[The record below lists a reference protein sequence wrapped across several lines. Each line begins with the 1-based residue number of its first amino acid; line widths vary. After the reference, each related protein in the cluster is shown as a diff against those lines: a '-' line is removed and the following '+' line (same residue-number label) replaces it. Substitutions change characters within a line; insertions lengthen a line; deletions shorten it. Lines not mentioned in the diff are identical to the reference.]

1 LRKKR
6 KSATAGRAPDARAL
20 RVGASWRI
28 RVTRLRFKYWRWPA
42 ILLPYRRHITI
53 ALAAVAVIAVGT
65 MTYLYVSYG
74 RIIEARLHGERDR
87 AIPRVYARPLT
98 LQSGQHLSQTELVAR
113 LNDVGYA
120 QRARVERVG
129 EFAIDR
135 HHIVILS
142 RGGDQAGKVV
152 TVSFPEPP
160 VPKNRAGA
168 ASGRGG
174 GRPLQRITRIEV
186 ANKSIER
193 VMLDAPLLTAMMT
206 GSREKRRRVAL
217 ETIPPRMK
225 EAVLAIEDR
234 RFYYHPGIDPIRIA
248 GAMFTNVFGDRA
260 YLVGGST
267 ITQQLARNFF
277 LTEQLAVEA
286 ETRQRSY
293 RRKLL
298 EQFMAVILEIKAT
311 KDEILELYL
320 NDVYLGHRG
329 SFALHGV
336 AEASKIYFG
345 KDVRNLTLS
354 EAALIAGIIQ
364 SPFNHSPFNNADRAR
379 DRRNVVL
386 RAMVDTG
393 YITDDAATRAQKE
406 PIAVVARAVDNEAPY
421 FVDYIGDALDTA
433 FPGIASRPGALDI
446 YTTLDLNLQRHA
458 QDAVRDGIA
467 GVDKILARRKRG
479 PRRVAQAAL
488 VAIDPRTG
496 DILAFIGGRS
506 YNQSQFNRAISARR
520 QIGSTF
526 KPFVYL
532 AAFEK
537 AAEDGRGDITP
548 ATLIYDE
555 PTTWTFG
562 NQEWSPR
569 NYDGEYDGAIT
580 LRRALA
586 MSRNIAA
593 VKVAEQTGYERVV
606 SMWKKAGIGATD
618 QVQPYPSVALGTLEL
633 TPLEVAEAYTVF
645 TGQGRIRP
653 LRSLLYVSSGE
664 ETVRPKAEPGHIVA
678 RPSAAYLVT
687 HMMRSV
693 LNEGTGASA
702 RANGFTLDAAG
713 KSGTTND
720 LRDAW
725 FVGFTP
731 ELLTV
736 VWVGL
741 DDNQPLGLSGS
752 QAALPIWTAFMK
764 NALAGRQSS
773 DFDVPDGV
781 TFVEIDRDTGKPAT
795 PMCPRVTNEAFLA
808 GTEPLGI
815 CELHRF
821 Q

>member
-1 LRKKR
+1 LKKKSSRSGRLKRWRKQ
-6 KSATAGRAPDARAL
+6 L
-20 RVGASWRI
+20 
-28 RVTRLRFKYWRWPA
+28 RWPA
-42 ILLPYRRHITI
+42 MLVPYKRHLTI
-53 ALAAVAVIAVGT
+53 AAAVLAVFTAGALS
-65 MTYLYVSYG
+65 YLYVSYS

-98 LQSGQHLSQTELVAR
+98 LQSGQNLSQAELVAR

-120 QRARVERVG
+120 QRARVERAG

-135 HHIVILS
+135 HQVAILS
-142 RGGDQAGKVV
+142 RSGDQAGKLV

-160 VPKNRAGA
+160 LPKKRAA
-168 ASGRGG
+168 KPPPAPPR
-174 GRPLQRITRIEV
+174 RITRIQV
-186 ANKSIER
+186 GTRAIDR
-193 VMLDAPLLTAMMT
+193 VTLDAPLLTALMT

-217 ETIPPRMK
+217 ESIPARMQ

-234 RFYYHPGIDPIRIA
+234 RFYYHPGIDPIRIL
-248 GAMFTNVFGDRA
+248 GAMFTNLFGDRP

-286 ETRQRSY
+286 QTRQRSY
-293 RRKLL
+293 RRKIL

-311 KDEILELYL
+311 KQEILELYL

-336 AEASKIYFG
+336 AEASKIYFS

-393 YITDDAATRAQKE
+393 YITEDASMRAQKE

-421 FVDYIGDALDTA
+421 FVDYIGDVLDSKL
-433 FPGIASRPGALDI
+433 PGVVSKPGALDI

-458 QDAVRDGIA
+458 QDAVREGIGA
-467 GVDKILARRKRG
+467 VDTILARRKRG
-479 PRRVAQAAL
+479 PRRIAQAAL

-532 AAFEK
+532 AAFEN
-537 AAEDGRGDITP
+537 AAHGGAGDLTP

-555 PTTWTFG
+555 PTTWTYG

-586 MSRNIAA
+586 MSRNVAA
-593 VKVAEQTGYERVV
+593 VKVAEQTGYDRVV
-606 SMWKKAGIGATD
+606 ALWKKTKIGETN
-618 QVQPYPSVALGTLEL
+618 QVQPYPSLALGTLEL

-645 TGQGRIRP
+645 TGQGRVKPVRA
-653 LRSLLYVSSGE
+653 LLTVTSGE
-664 ETVRPKAEPGHIVA
+664 DTVRPKNEPGAVVA
-678 RPSAAYLVT
+678 RAPAAYLVT
-687 HMMRSV
+687 NMMRSV

-702 RANGFTLDAAG
+702 RANGLTGDAAG
-713 KSGTTND
+713 KTGTTND

-741 DDNQPLGLSGS
+741 DDNQPLGLSGA

-764 NALAGRQSS
+764 NALAGRQGTE
-773 DFDVPDGV
+773 FDVPEGV
-781 TFVEIDRDTGKPAT
+781 TFVEIDRDTGQVAT
-795 PMCPRVTNEAFLA
+795 PACPRVTNEAFLA
-808 GTEPLGI
+808 GTEPLGV

>member
-1 LRKKR
+1 MKK
-6 KSATAGRAPDARAL
+6 KKKAAKTFG
-20 RVGASWRI
+20 WRI
-28 RVTRLRFKYWRWPA
+28 RLARLRWPA
-42 ILLPYRRHITI
+42 MLLPYKKPITI
-53 ALAAVAVIAVGT
+53 GLAVIGVLGVGT
-65 MTYLYVSYG
+65 FSYLYVSYS

-87 AIPRVYARPLT
+87 AVPRVFARPLA
-98 LQSGQHLSQTELVAR
+98 LQAGQNISQTELIAR

-120 QRARVERVG
+120 QRARVERAG

-135 HHIVILS
+135 HQVVINS
-142 RGGDQAGKVV
+142 RSGDQAGKIV

-160 VPKNRAGA
+160 VVKKKGA
-168 ASGRGG
+168 KPP
-174 GRPLQRITRIEV
+174 PLPPQRITRIQV
-186 ANKSIER
+186 ANRSLER
-193 VMLDAPLLTAMMT
+193 VTLDAPLLTAMMT

-217 ETIPPRMK
+217 EAIPARMQ
-225 EAVLAIEDR
+225 EAVLSIEDR
-234 RFYYHPGIDPIRIA
+234 RFYYHPGVDPIRMI
-248 GAMFTNVFGDRA
+248 GALATNLFGDRP

-267 ITQQLARNFF
+267 ITQQLSRNFF
-277 LTEQLAVEA
+277 LTEQMAVEQQ
-286 ETRQRSY
+286 TRQRSY
-293 RRKLL
+293 GRKIL
-298 EQFMAVILEIKAT
+298 EQFMALILETQAT
-311 KDEILELYL
+311 KADILELYL

-364 SPFNHSPFNNADRAR
+364 SPSNHSPFTNTERAR

-386 RAMVDTG
+386 RTMVDAG
-393 YITDDAATRAQKE
+393 YITSDAAERAQRE

-421 FVDYIGDALDTA
+421 FVDYVGEVLDAT
-433 FPGIASRPGALDI
+433 FPGIVSKPGTLDV
-446 YTTLDLNLQRHA
+446 YTTLDLNLQRDA
-458 QDAVRDGIA
+458 QDAVREGLA
-467 GVDKILARRKRG
+467 VVDKALSRRKRG
-479 PRRVAQAAL
+479 PARVAQAAL
-488 VAIDPRTG
+488 VAIDPRSG
-496 DILAFIGGRS
+496 EILAFIGGRS
-506 YNQSQFNRAISARR
+506 YNQSQFNRAVSARR

-537 AAEDGRGDITP
+537 SADEGGDLTP
-548 ATLIYDE
+548 ATLVYDE
-555 PTTWTFG
+555 PTTWSYD

-593 VKVAEQTGYERVV
+593 VKVAEQTGYNKVV
-606 SMWKKAGIGATD
+606 ALWKKTRIGEPD
-618 QVQPYPSVALGTLEL
+618 QLKPYPSVALGIVEL

-645 TGQGRIRP
+645 TGQGRLKK
-653 LRSLLYVSSGE
+653 LRALINVTSGE
-664 ETVRPKAEPGHIVA
+664 DTAKAKVEPGPVVA
-678 RPSAAYLVT
+678 RPATAYLVT
-687 HMMRSV
+687 QMLRSV

-702 RANGFTLDAAG
+702 RANGFAADAAG

-752 QAALPIWTAFMK
+752 QAALPIWTSFMK
-764 NALAGRQSS
+764 NALAGRGGSE
-773 DFDVPDGV
+773 FEPPTGV
-781 TFVEIDRDTGKPAT
+781 SFIEIDRDTGKIAT
-795 PMCPRVTNEAFLA
+795 PTCPRVTNEVFLS
-808 GTEPLGI
+808 GTEPLGV

>member
-1 LRKKR
+1 LKKR
-6 KSATAGRAPDARAL
+6 KTTARGGW
-20 RVGASWRI
+20 RVRI
-28 RVTRLRFKYWRWPA
+28 AKFRWPA
-42 ILLPYRRHITI
+42 LLLPYKRHLII
-53 ALAAVAVIAVGT
+53 AAAVLAVVTVGT
-65 MTYLYVSYG
+65 LSYLYVSYS

-87 AIPRVYARPLT
+87 AVPRVYARPLT
-98 LQSGQHLSQTELVAR
+98 LQAGQNLSQTELIAR

-120 QRARVERVG
+120 QRARVERTG

-135 HHIVILS
+135 HQVVILS
-142 RGGDQAGKVV
+142 RSGDQAGKPV
-152 TVSFPEPP
+152 TVSFPEPV
-160 VPKNRAGA
+160 VPKKKTAK
-168 ASGRGG
+168 
-174 GRPLQRITRIEV
+174 PPPPPPQRIVRIQSG
-186 ANKSIER
+186 NRSLDR
-193 VMLDAPLLTAMMT
+193 LTLDAPLLTAMMT

-217 ETIPPRMK
+217 ETIPPRMQ

-234 RFYYHPGIDPIRIA
+234 RFYYHPGVDPIRIL
-248 GAMFTNVFGDRA
+248 GAVFTNLFGDRP

-277 LTEQLAVEA
+277 LTDQLAIEA
-286 ETRQRSY
+286 QTRQRSY
-293 RRKLL
+293 RRKIL
-298 EQFMAVILEIKAT
+298 EQFMAVILEIQAT

-336 AEASKIYFG
+336 AEASKIYFS

-364 SPFNHSPFNNADRAR
+364 SPFNHSPFNNPDRAR
-379 DRRNVVL
+379 ERRNVVL
-386 RAMVDTG
+386 RAMVDAG
-393 YITDDAATRAQKE
+393 YITGDAADRAQKE

-421 FVDYIGDALDTA
+421 FVDYIGEALDTA
-433 FPGIASRPGALDI
+433 FPGIVSKPGALDI
-446 YTTLDLNLQRHA
+446 YTTLDLNLQRYA
-458 QDAVRDGIA
+458 QDAIREGIA
-467 GVDKILARRKRG
+467 VVDQTLARRKRG
-479 PRRVAQAAL
+479 PRRVAQASL
-488 VAIDPRTG
+488 VAIDPRSG
-496 DILAFIGGRS
+496 EILAFIGGRS

-537 AAEDGRGDITP
+537 AADDGSGDITP
-548 ATLIYDE
+548 ATLVYDE
-555 PTTWTFG
+555 PTTWNYD

-593 VKVAEQTGYERVV
+593 VKVAEQTGYNRIVAL
-606 SMWKKAGIGATD
+606 WKKAKIGQTD
-618 QVQPYPSVALGTLEL
+618 QVVPYPSVALGVVEL

-645 TGQGRIRP
+645 PNNGRIRK
-653 LRSLLYVSSGE
+653 LRALLNVTSGE
-664 ETVRPKAEPGHIVA
+664 ESVKPKVETGPVIA
-678 RPSAAYLVT
+678 RPSAAFLVT

-713 KSGTTND
+713 KSGTTNE

-741 DDNQPLGLSGS
+741 DNNQPLGLSGS
-752 QAALPIWTAFMK
+752 QAALPIWTSFMK
-764 NALAGRQSS
+764 NALAGRGGSS
-773 DFDVPDGV
+773 FDAPDGV
-781 TFVEIDRDTGKPAT
+781 TFVEIDRDTGKMAT
-795 PMCPRVTNEAFLA
+795 PACPRVTNEAFIA

>member
-1 LRKKR
+1 LTKRRTGGGWRKWL
-6 KSATAGRAPDARAL
+6 S
-20 RVGASWRI
+20 
-28 RVTRLRFKYWRWPA
+28 RLHWPA
-42 ILLPYRRHITI
+42 FLQPYRRQITI
-53 ALAAVAVIAVGT
+53 GLGVTGVVLLGT
-65 MTYLYVSYG
+65 VVYLYVSYG
-74 RIIEARLHGERDR
+74 RIIDARLHGERVR
-87 AIPRVYARPLT
+87 AVPRVFARPLT
-98 LQSGQHLSQTELVAR
+98 LQAGQSISQAELVAR

-120 QRARVERVG
+120 QRARVERAG
-129 EFAIDR
+129 EFAIER
-135 HHIVILS
+135 STVVLLS

-152 TVSFPEPP
+152 TVSFPEPL
-160 VPKNRAGA
+160 VMRKKSA
-168 ASGRGG
+168 
-174 GRPLQRITRIEV
+174 RPPPAPAQRITRIQAAAKAV
-186 ANKSIER
+186 GR
-193 VMLDAPLLTAMMT
+193 VTLDAPILTALMT
-206 GSREKRRRVAL
+206 GTREKRRRVAL
-217 ETIPPRMK
+217 EAIPARLQ

-234 RFYYHPGIDPIRIA
+234 RFYYHPGIDPIRIV
-248 GAMFTNVFGDRA
+248 GAVLTNVFGDRP

-277 LTEQLAVEA
+277 LTEQMAVEQQ
-286 ETRQRSY
+286 TRQRSP
-293 RRKLL
+293 RRKIL
-298 EQFMAVILEIKAT
+298 EQFMAMILETKAT

-320 NDVYLGHRG
+320 NEVYLGNRG

-354 EAALIAGIIQ
+354 EAALVAGIIQ
-364 SPFNHSPFNNADRAR
+364 SPWNHSPFNNPDRAR

-386 RAMVDTG
+386 RAMADAG
-393 YITDDAATRAQKE
+393 YITSDAADRAQKE
-406 PIAVVARAVDNEAPY
+406 PVAVVARAVDNAAPY
-421 FVDYIGDALDTA
+421 FVDYLGEVLDDS
-433 FPGIASRPGALDI
+433 FPGIVSKPGTLDI
-446 YTTLDLNLQRHA
+446 YTTLDLNLQRSA
-458 QDAVRDGIA
+458 QDAVREGMA
-467 GVDKILARRKRG
+467 SVDAVLGRRKRG

-488 VAIDPRTG
+488 VAIDPRSG

-506 YNQSQFNRAISARR
+506 YNQSQFNRAASARR

-537 AAEDGRGDITP
+537 AADEGSGDITP
-548 ATLIYDE
+548 ATLVYDE
-555 PTTWTFG
+555 PTTW
-562 NQEWSPR
+562 NYDNREWTPK

-586 MSRNIAA
+586 MSRNIAT
-593 VKVAEQTGYERVV
+593 VKVAEQAGYDRVV
-606 SMWKKAGIGATD
+606 ALWRKTRVGATD
-618 QVQPYPSVALGTLEL
+618 QVKAYPSVALGTAEL

-645 TGQGRIRP
+645 PGFGKLKK
-653 LRSLLYVSSGE
+653 LRAVISVVSGE
-664 ETVRPKAEPGHIVA
+664 ESVKPKVIPGVEVA
-678 RPSAAYLVT
+678 RPATAYLVT

-702 RANGFTLDAAG
+702 RSAGFTADAAG

-741 DDNQPLGLSGS
+741 DDNQPLGMSGS
-752 QAALPIWTAFMK
+752 TAALPIWTAFMK
-764 NALAGRQSS
+764 KALAGRAGSS
-773 DFDVPDGV
+773 FDVPEGV
-781 TFVEIDRDTGKPAT
+781 TFVEVDRDTGKLAT
-795 PMCPRVTNEAFLA
+795 PLCPRVTNEAFLS
-808 GTEPLGI
+808 GTEPLAD

>member
-1 LRKKR
+1 MLRPYKR
-6 KSATAGRAPDARAL
+6 HL
-20 RVGASWRI
+20 
-28 RVTRLRFKYWRWPA
+28 
-42 ILLPYRRHITI
+42 TI
-53 ALAAVAVIAVGT
+53 AAAVLAVITVGT
-65 MTYLYVSYG
+65 LSYLYVSYG

-87 AIPRVYARPLT
+87 AVPRVYARPLT
-98 LQSGQHLSQTELVAR
+98 LQAGQNLSQSELIAR

-120 QRARVERVG
+120 QRARVERTG

-135 HHIVILS
+135 HQVVILS
-142 RGGDQAGKVV
+142 RGGEQAGKPV
-152 TVSFPEPP
+152 TVSFPEP
-160 VPKNRAGA
+160 VTPKKKTAKPPPPPPQKIVRIQSGARA
-168 ASGRGG
+168 
-174 GRPLQRITRIEV
+174 L
-186 ANKSIER
+186 ER
-193 VMLDAPLLTAMMT
+193 LTLDAPLLTAMMT

-217 ETIPPRMK
+217 ETIPARMQ

-234 RFYYHPGIDPIRIA
+234 RFYYHPGVDPIRIF
-248 GAMFTNVFGDRA
+248 GAVLTNVFGDRP

-277 LTEQLAVEA
+277 LTDQLAIEA
-286 ETRQRSY
+286 QTRQRSY
-293 RRKLL
+293 RRKVL
-298 EQFMAVILEIKAT
+298 EQFMAMILEIKAT
-311 KDEILELYL
+311 KNEILELYL

-336 AEASKIYFG
+336 AEASKIYFS

-364 SPFNHSPFNNADRAR
+364 SPYNHSPFNNPERAR
-379 DRRNVVL
+379 ERRNVVL
-386 RAMVDTG
+386 RAMVDAG
-393 YITDDAATRAQKE
+393 YITSDAADRAQKE

-421 FVDYIGDALDTA
+421 FVDYVGEVLDNA
-433 FPGIASRPGALDI
+433 FPGIASKPGALDI

-458 QDAVRDGIA
+458 QDAVREGIA
-467 GVDKILARRKRG
+467 AVDQILARRKRG
-479 PRRVAQAAL
+479 PRRVAQASL
-488 VAIDPRTG
+488 VAVDPRTG

-537 AAEDGRGDITP
+537 AADEGSGDITP
-548 ATLIYDE
+548 ATLVYDE
-555 PTTWTFG
+555 PTTWAFD

-593 VKVAEQTGYERVV
+593 VKVAEQTGYARVV
-606 SMWKKAGIGATD
+606 SLWKKGRIGEPD
-618 QVQPYPSVALGTLEL
+618 QVVPYPSVALGIIEL

-645 TGQGRIRP
+645 PNNGRIRK
-653 LRSLLYVSSGE
+653 LRALLNITSGE
-664 ETVRPKAEPGHIVA
+664 DSVKTKTEQGPVMA
-678 RPSAAYLVT
+678 RANAAYLVT

-693 LNEGTGASA
+693 LNEGTGAGA
-702 RANGFTLDAAG
+702 RANGFTADAAG

-731 ELLTV
+731 ELVTV

-741 DDNQPLGLSGS
+741 DDNQRLGLSGS
-752 QAALPIWTAFMK
+752 QAALPIWTSFMK
-764 NALAGRQSS
+764 NAIAGRGSS
-773 DFDVPDGV
+773 SFAAPDGV
-781 TFVEIDRDTGKPAT
+781 SFVEIDRDTGKMAT
-795 PMCPRVTNEAFLA
+795 PTCPRVTNEAFLS

>member
-1 LRKKR
+1 LKTKKKKNTGAWRK
-6 KSATAGRAPDARAL
+6 
-20 RVGASWRI
+20 
-28 RVTRLRFKYWRWPA
+28 RLHWKYWRWPA
-42 ILLPYRRHITI
+42 ILLPYKRPITI
-53 ALAAVAVIAVGT
+53 ALAALAVVATGT
-65 MTYLYVSYG
+65 LSYLYVSYG

-98 LQSGQHLSQTELVAR
+98 LQSGQNLSQPELIAR

-135 HHIVILS
+135 HQVVVLS

-152 TVSFPEPP
+152 TVSFPAPP
-160 VPKNRAGA
+160 VPKKRTAK
-168 ASGRGG
+168 
-174 GRPLQRITRIEV
+174 PPPPPPPRITRIQV
-186 ANKSIER
+186 GARSIER
-193 VMLDAPLLTAMMT
+193 VTLDAPLLTALMT

-217 ETIPPRMK
+217 DTIPARMQ

-248 GAMFTNVFGDRA
+248 GAVFTNMFGDRP

-286 ETRQRSY
+286 QTRQRSY
-293 RRKLL
+293 RRKIL
-298 EQFMAVILEIKAT
+298 EQFMAIILEIKAT
-311 KDEILELYL
+311 KREILELYL

-336 AEASKIYFG
+336 AEASKIYFS

-354 EAALIAGIIQ
+354 EAALIAGVIQ
-364 SPFNHSPFNNADRAR
+364 SPYNHSPFNNADRAR

-406 PIAVVARAVDNEAPY
+406 PVAVVARAVDNEAPY
-421 FVDYIGDALDTA
+421 FVDYIGEELDTT
-433 FPGIASRPGALDI
+433 FPGVVSKPGALDI

-458 QDAVRDGIA
+458 QDAMREGIA
-467 GVDKILARRKRG
+467 SVDKILARRKRG
-479 PRRVAQAAL
+479 ARRTAQAAL
-488 VAIDPRTG
+488 VAIDPRSG

-537 AAEDGRGDITP
+537 AAEEGSGDITP
-548 ATLIYDE
+548 ATLIFDE
-555 PTTWTFG
+555 PTTWTYD
-562 NQEWSPR
+562 NREWSPR

-586 MSRNIAA
+586 MSRNVAA
-593 VKVAEQTGYERVV
+593 VKVAEQTGYDRVV
-606 SMWKKAGIGATD
+606 SVWKKARIGETD

-645 TGQGRIRP
+645 SGHGRIRP
-653 LRSLLYVSSGE
+653 LRALLTVSSGE
-664 ETVRPKAEPGHIVA
+664 DVLRPKSETGPVVA
-678 RPSAAYLVT
+678 RPAAAYLVT
-687 HMMRSV
+687 HMMRSI
-693 LNEGTGASA
+693 LNEGTGAGA
-702 RANGFTLDAAG
+702 RASGFTLDAAG

-741 DDNQPLGLSGS
+741 DDNRPLGLSGS
-752 QAALPIWTAFMK
+752 QAALPIWTSFMK
-764 NALAGRQSS
+764 NALAGRQST
-773 DFDVPDGV
+773 DFDVPEGV
-781 TFVEIDRDTGKPAT
+781 TFIEIDRDTGKIAT
-795 PMCPRVTNEAFLA
+795 PACPRVTNEAFVA

-815 CELHRF
+815 CDLHRF

>member
-1 LRKKR
+1 MLAPYKR
-6 KSATAGRAPDARAL
+6 RITLGLGVAGVAML
-20 RVGASWRI
+20 GA
-28 RVTRLRFKYWRWPA
+28 V
-42 ILLPYRRHITI
+42 
-53 ALAAVAVIAVGT
+53 V
-65 MTYLYVSYG
+65 YLYVSYS

-87 AIPRVYARPLT
+87 AVPRVFARPLT
-98 LQSGQHLSQTELVAR
+98 LQTGQPLSHTELIAR

-120 QRARVERVG
+120 QRARVERAG
-129 EFAIDR
+129 DFAIDR
-135 HHIVILS
+135 SSIVLLS

-160 VPKNRAGA
+160 VARK
-168 ASGRGG
+168 RGG
-174 GRPLQRITRIEV
+174 KPPASPPQRIVRIQAGTR
-186 ANKSIER
+186 SLER
-193 VMLDAPLLTAMMT
+193 VVLDAPLLTALMT

-217 ETIPPRMK
+217 ETIPPRMR

-234 RFYYHPGIDPIRIA
+234 RFYYHPGVDPIRMV
-248 GAMFTNVFGDRA
+248 GALFTNLFGDRP

-277 LTEQLAVEA
+277 LTEQMITEQQ
-286 ETRQRSY
+286 TRQRSY
-293 RRKLL
+293 VRKVL
-298 EQFMAVILEIKAT
+298 EQFMSLILEIKT
-311 KDEILELYL
+311 DKEEILELYL
-320 NDVYLGHRG
+320 NDVYLGNRG

-336 AEASKIYFG
+336 AEASKIFFG

-354 EAALIAGIIQ
+354 EAALIAGVIQ
-364 SPFNHSPFNNADRAR
+364 SPWNHSPFNNVERAR
-379 DRRNVVL
+379 DRRNIVL
-386 RAMVDTG
+386 RAMADAG
-393 YITDDAATRAQKE
+393 YITSDAADRAQQE

-421 FVDYIGDALDTA
+421 FVDYIGDVLDA
-433 FPGIASRPGALDI
+433 SFPGVSSKPGALDI
-446 YTTLDLNLQRHA
+446 YTTLDINLQRQA
-458 QDAVRDGIA
+458 QDAVREGIA
-467 GVDKILARRKRG
+467 NVDAILGRRRRG

-488 VAIDPRTG
+488 VAVDPRSG
-496 DILAFIGGRS
+496 EILAYIGGRS
-506 YNQSQFNRAISARR
+506 YNQSQFNRAASARR

-537 AAEDGRGDITP
+537 AAEDGTGDITP
-548 ATLIYDE
+548 ASLVHDE
-555 PTTWTFG
+555 PTTWSFD
-562 NQEWSPR
+562 NQEWSPK

-606 SMWKKAGIGATD
+606 ALWKKAKIGNTD
-618 QVQPYPSVALGTLEL
+618 DVKPYPSVALGIVEL

-645 TGQGRIRP
+645 PNRGIVRK
-653 LRSLLYVSSGE
+653 LRSLVNVTSGE
-664 ETVRPKAEPGHIVA
+664 DVAKPKVEPGPTVA
-678 RPSAAYLVT
+678 RPSTAFLVT

-693 LNEGTGASA
+693 LNEGTGAGA
-702 RANGFTLDAAG
+702 RSNGFTADAAG

-725 FVGFTP
+725 FAGFTP

-741 DDNQPLGLSGS
+741 DDNQPLGLSGG

-764 NALAGRQSS
+764 NAVAGRASS
-773 DFDVPDGV
+773 SFDAPPGV
-781 TFVEIDRDTGKPAT
+781 TFVEVDRDTGKTAT
-795 PMCPRVTNEAFLA
+795 PMCPRVTTEAFLT
-808 GTEPLGI
+808 GTEPLAA
-815 CELHRF
+815 CELHRI

>member
-1 LRKKR
+1 LKKR
-6 KSATAGRAPDARAL
+6 KTTARGGW
-20 RVGASWRI
+20 RVRI
-28 RVTRLRFKYWRWPA
+28 AKFRWPA
-42 ILLPYRRHITI
+42 LLLPYKRHLII
-53 ALAAVAVIAVGT
+53 AAAVLAVVTVGT
-65 MTYLYVSYG
+65 LSYLYVSYS

-87 AIPRVYARPLT
+87 AVPRVYARPLT
-98 LQSGQHLSQTELVAR
+98 LQAGQNLSQTELIAR

-120 QRARVERVG
+120 QRARVERTG

-135 HHIVILS
+135 HQVVILS
-142 RGGDQAGKVV
+142 RSGDQAGKPV
-152 TVSFPEPP
+152 TVSFPEPV
-160 VPKNRAGA
+160 VPKKKTAK
-168 ASGRGG
+168 
-174 GRPLQRITRIEV
+174 PPPPPPQRIVRIQSG
-186 ANKSIER
+186 NRSLDR
-193 VMLDAPLLTAMMT
+193 LTLDAPLLTAMMT

-217 ETIPPRMK
+217 ETIPPRMQ

-234 RFYYHPGIDPIRIA
+234 RFYYHPGVDPIRIL
-248 GAMFTNVFGDRA
+248 GAVFTNLFGDRP

-277 LTEQLAVEA
+277 LTDQLAIEA
-286 ETRQRSY
+286 QTRQRSY
-293 RRKLL
+293 RRKIL
-298 EQFMAVILEIKAT
+298 EQFMAVILEIQAT

-336 AEASKIYFG
+336 AEASKIYFS

-364 SPFNHSPFNNADRAR
+364 SPFNHSPFNNPDRAR
-379 DRRNVVL
+379 ERRNVVL
-386 RAMVDTG
+386 RAMVDAG
-393 YITDDAATRAQKE
+393 YITGDAADRAQKE

-421 FVDYIGDALDTA
+421 FVDYIGEALDTA
-433 FPGIASRPGALDI
+433 FPGIVSKPGALDI
-446 YTTLDLNLQRHA
+446 YTTLDLNLQRYA
-458 QDAVRDGIA
+458 QDAIREGIA
-467 GVDKILARRKRG
+467 VVDQTLARRKRG
-479 PRRVAQAAL
+479 PRRVAQASL
-488 VAIDPRTG
+488 VAIDPRSG
-496 DILAFIGGRS
+496 EILAFIGGRS

-537 AAEDGRGDITP
+537 AADDGSGDITP
-548 ATLIYDE
+548 ATLVYDE
-555 PTTWTFG
+555 PTTWNYD

-593 VKVAEQTGYERVV
+593 VKVAEQTGYNRIVAL
-606 SMWKKAGIGATD
+606 WKKAKIGQTD
-618 QVQPYPSVALGTLEL
+618 QVVPYPSVALGVVEL

-645 TGQGRIRP
+645 PNNGRIRK
-653 LRSLLYVSSGE
+653 LRALLNVTSGE
-664 ETVRPKAEPGHIVA
+664 ESVKPKVETGPVIA
-678 RPSAAYLVT
+678 RPSAAFLVT

-713 KSGTTND
+713 KSGTTNE

-741 DDNQPLGLSGS
+741 DNNQPLGLSGS
-752 QAALPIWTAFMK
+752 QAALPIWTSFMK
-764 NALAGRQSS
+764 NALAGRGGSS
-773 DFDVPDGV
+773 FDAPDGV
-781 TFVEIDRDTGKPAT
+781 TFVEIDRDTGKMAT
-795 PMCPRVTNEAFLA
+795 PACPRVTNEAFIA
-808 GTEPLGI
+808 GTEPLGV

>member
-1 LRKKR
+1 MKKKR
-6 KSATAGRAPDARAL
+6 SARPRG
-20 RVGASWRI
+20 WRI
-28 RVTRLRFKYWRWPA
+28 RLARPRWPA
-42 ILLPYRRHITI
+42 FLLPHKKPI
-53 ALAAVAVIAVGT
+53 AIGLAAIAVIAVGVF
-65 MTYLYVSYG
+65 TYLYVSYS

-87 AIPRVYARPLT
+87 AVPRVFARPLT
-98 LQSGQHLSQTELVAR
+98 LQAGQSLSQAELVAR

-120 QRARVERVG
+120 QRARVERTG

-135 HHIVILS
+135 HTVVLLS

-152 TVSFPEPP
+152 TVAFPEPP
-160 VPKNRAGA
+160 VPKKKTAK
-168 ASGRGG
+168 
-174 GRPLQRITRIEV
+174 PPPPPPQRISRIQV
-186 ANKSIER
+186 GSRTVDRIT
-193 VMLDAPLLTAMMT
+193 LDAPLLTALMT
-206 GSREKRRRVAL
+206 GPREKRRRVAL
-217 ETIPPRMK
+217 ETIPPRMQ

-234 RFYYHPGIDPIRIA
+234 RFYYHPGVDPIRMF
-248 GAMFTNVFGDRA
+248 GAVVTNVFGDRP

-277 LTEQLAVEA
+277 LTEQMAVEQQ
-286 ETRQRSY
+286 TRQRSY
-293 RRKLL
+293 QRKFL
-298 EQFMAVILEIKAT
+298 EQFMAMILEIKAT

-364 SPFNHSPFNNADRAR
+364 SPFNHSPFNNAERAR
-379 DRRNVVL
+379 DRRNIVL
-386 RAMVDTG
+386 RAMVDAG
-393 YITDDAATRAQKE
+393 YITGDASDRAQKE

-421 FVDYIGDALDTA
+421 FVDYIGEVLDAT
-433 FPGIASRPGALDI
+433 FPGITAKPGALDI
-446 YTTLDLNLQRHA
+446 YTTLDINLQRYA
-458 QDAVRDGIA
+458 QDAVREGIA
-467 GVDKILARRKRG
+467 TVDTALARRKRG

-488 VAIDPRTG
+488 VAIDPRNG
-496 DILAFIGGRS
+496 EILALIGGRS
-506 YNQSQFNRAISARR
+506 YNQSQFNRAVSARR

-537 AAEDGRGDITP
+537 AAADGTDMSP
-548 ATLIYDE
+548 ASIIYDE
-555 PTTWTFG
+555 PTTWTFD

-586 MSRNIAA
+586 MSRNVAA
-593 VKVAEQTGYERVV
+593 VKVAEQTGYDNVV
-606 SMWKKAGIGATD
+606 AMWKKAKIGETEE
-618 QVQPYPSVALGTLEL
+618 VKPYPSVALGIVEL

-645 TGQGRIRP
+645 TGQGR
-653 LRSLLYVSSGE
+653 LRRLRALLNVTSGE
-664 ETVRPKAEPGHIVA
+664 DTGKPKVEPGPVVA
-678 RPSAAYLVT
+678 RPAAAFLVT

-693 LNEGTGASA
+693 LNEGTGAGA

-741 DDNQPLGLSGS
+741 DDNQPLGLSGA

-764 NALAGRQSS
+764 NALAGRGGSS
-773 DFDVPDGV
+773 FEAPEGV
-781 TFVEIDRDTGKPAT
+781 TFIEVDRDTGKIAT
-795 PMCPRVTNEAFLA
+795 PTCPRVTNEAFLS
-808 GTEPLGI
+808 GTEPLGV